1 MIIHFLVFHILIKY
15 FCSSK
20 LLSFNS
26 KQNYVMLYFK
36 TKLVLV
42 YLIVC
47 GLIACTNNHNRK
59 MISDTKNMPN
69 TEANSDTEKNSTFLT
84 DTIMSPET
92 VKDVFNSS
100 KVNIHRFPHVNF
112 PSGRIAMGD
121 PLFTMP
127 DKRRISYL
135 KDTIPSGKYT
145 IEIAIA
151 KTKHFGLRIAGMRL
165 RLSDQEAI
173 RYKLVE
179 DYMPYAEE
187 PENNLGGFD
196 VEAGLATFCDANA
209 VSAYEIFS
217 DKWYG
222 NDIKKNIYDEYFSTL
237 FTESYK
243 KYPSLQRKDG
253 DFIRWSVPNSKEE
266 IVMVTSGLGDDWYNV
281 FWGYDTLGARC
292 ELVTIFI
299 SPELF

>member
-1 MIIHFLVFHILIKY
+1 MFYI
-15 FCSSK
+15 
-20 LLSFNS
+20 
-26 KQNYVMLYFK
+26 K

-42 YLIVC
+42 YLITC

-69 TEANSDTEKNSTFLT
+69 TEAYSDTEKNSTFLT

-92 VKDVFNSS
+92 VKAVFNPS

-222 NDIKKNIYDEYFSTL
+222 NDIEKNIYDEYFSTL

-253 DFIRWSVPNSKEE
+253 DFIRWTIPNSKEE

-281 FWGYDTLGARC
+281 FWGYDALGARC
-292 ELVTIFI
+292 DLVTIFI